1 MLAGLLSQL
10 SEGPKNNSS
19 FVFKIKIKN
28 KLLDFENE
36 APDLFLIL
44 SSLKIKRTEAVTRRW
59 SGEKVSN

>member
-1 MLAGLLSQL
+1 MLAGLFSQF

-36 APDLFLIL
+36 APDLFIML
-44 SSLKIKRTEAVTRRW
+44 SYLKIKRTEAVTRRW